1 MLELADKIIR
11 RLVRAPLKR
20 ILKTPKKK
28 VTVKR
33 AMPGSWCATRLPS
46 LDRQTVST
54 FNEIEAIATATQ
66 SLGERPLWEGFSQIK
81 NYPTNTATGRT
92 SNQVRTSSDVGRIYT
107 WAAIDKKPNLIVEFG
122 TAFGVS
128 GMYWLA
134 GIEANGRGHLLT
146 FEPNQAWADI
156 AKSNLSRISD
166 KFTLTIGTFE
176 DNLAVVDQ
184 FPAKIDMAF
193 IDAIHTSEFV
203 FEQLDLVE
211 RRCAPGAL
219 IILDDI
225 TFSDD
230 MCACWRAVS
239 KRPRYAAVA
248 EIGGRSGLVELAR

>member
-1 MLELADKIIR
+1 MLKLADKIIR
-11 RLVRAPLKR
+11 RLVQAPLKQ
-20 ILKTPKKK
+20 ILKTPQK
-28 VTVKR
+28 VVVRR
-33 AMPGSWCATRLPS
+33 AMPGSWWASRLPS
-46 LDRQTVST
+46 LDRQIIST
-54 FNEIEAIATATQ
+54 FNEIEAIATETQ
-66 SLGERPLWEGFSQIK
+66 SLGEKPLWEGFSQVK
-81 NYPTNTATGRT
+81 NYPTNTTTGRT
-92 SNQVRTSSDVGRIYT
+92 SNQVRTSSDVGNFYA

-134 GIEANGRGHLLT
+134 GIEANGSGHLLT
-146 FEPNQAWADI
+146 FEPNHAWADI

-203 FEQLDLVE
+203 FAQLDLVE
-211 RRCAPGAL
+211 RRCAPGAI

-230 MCACWRAVS
+230 MRACWKAVS
-239 KRPRYAAVA
+239 QRTRYAAVA
-248 EIGGRSGLVELAR
+248 EIGGRSGLIELAQ